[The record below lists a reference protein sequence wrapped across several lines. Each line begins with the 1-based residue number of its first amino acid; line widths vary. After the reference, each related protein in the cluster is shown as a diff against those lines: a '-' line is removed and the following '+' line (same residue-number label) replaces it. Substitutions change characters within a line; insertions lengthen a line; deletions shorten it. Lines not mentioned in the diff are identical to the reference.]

1 MEEDFIKLDKKDRHI
16 LFELDLNARIPLT
29 ELAKRVRLSPQTTKY
44 RLEQLEK
51 RGVIRGYVTFFDVSK
66 FGYLYY
72 RLYIRYENVTIGDE
86 KRIIDYFKGHKNV
99 VWFISTA
106 GRWDLEVLFVARNF
120 IHFNQMLKDVYGHF
134 PGKLHNNVTSVSIS
148 NFHHPRGY
156 LINEKTQTQISYG
169 GEPAKVKIDE
179 VDKKIIRMINQDAR
193 LTNSEIGLELGLNYK
208 TIQARIRRMEG
219 TGIIRAYRTW
229 IDFSKIGY
237 TYYKSLV
244 KLRKL
249 TTRDE
254 RKILTFCRQNPNVIY
269 LLTCAWPWDM
279 EIEVECRSEREFLDI
294 MRSFRELM
302 SDLIIDYETLT
313 AHAEHKLDYYPF

>member
-1 MEEDFIKLDKKDRHI
+1 
-16 LFELDLNARIPLT
+16 
-29 ELAKRVRLSPQTTKY
+29 
-44 RLEQLEK
+44 
-51 RGVIRGYVTFFDVSK
+51 
-66 FGYLYY
+66 
-72 RLYIRYENVTIGDE
+72 
-86 KRIIDYFKGHKNV
+86 
-99 VWFISTA
+99 
-106 GRWDLEVLFVARNF
+106 
-120 IHFNQMLKDVYGHF
+120 MLKDVYGHF

-302 SDLIIDYETLT
+302 SDLNISSITILFNWDWIISNYGPFHTDTRGVREPERELVPMVKAET
-313 AHAEHKLDYYPF
+313 AQDEAPCSHADISHARGTEP